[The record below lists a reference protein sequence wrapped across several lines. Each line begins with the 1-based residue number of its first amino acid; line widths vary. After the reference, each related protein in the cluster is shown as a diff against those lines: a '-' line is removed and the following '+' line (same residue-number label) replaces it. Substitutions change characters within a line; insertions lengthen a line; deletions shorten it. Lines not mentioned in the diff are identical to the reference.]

1 MKRIAL
7 LGGVCLLV
15 SMALAGSAPALSA
28 ERTLS
33 ADAALKGGPDA
44 RALALVGNPQ
54 AFRVLKAPATICAGA
69 DDPSAPISVQE
80 TAMKCLI
87 NFARGQAGLPKLG
100 DTRKLNASALNKAA
114 DILRCN
120 QFSHEAC
127 GRDFLFWFR
136 RGGYVGAGC
145 WWAGENLAWGSG
157 HLGSA
162 RAIMK
167 AWLRSA
173 SHRANVLSSDYSE
186 AGISL
191 RVGSLSGTSDAH
203 VWVNHFGRHC

>member
-1 MKRIAL
+1 MKRIAI

-15 SMALAGSAPALSA
+15 SMALAGSAPALSTGHA
-28 ERTLS
+28 LS
-33 ADAALKGGPDA
+33 TEAAMKAGANA

-54 AFRVLKAPATICAGA
+54 AFRVLKAPASTCAGA

-80 TAMKCLI
+80 TAMKCLV
-87 NFARGQAGLPKLG
+87 NYARQQAGLPRLA
-100 DTRKLNASALNKAA
+100 DTRKLNVSALNKST

-120 QFSHEAC
+120 RFSHEAC

-136 RGGYVGAGC
+136 RAGYIGAGC

-157 HLGSA
+157 PLGSA
-162 RAIMK
+162 RSIMK

-173 SHRANVLSSDYSE
+173 SHRANILASDYSE
-186 AGISL
+186 FGLSL
-191 RVGSLSGTSDAH
+191 RVGSLSGSDDAH